1 MMRGR
6 LKTTRRTRITVETE
20 RRLVIT
26 SRMNHAAPC
35 AECGGPSRLVTV
47 EQAAALTRIS
57 ARAAY
62 RMVEAH
68 DVHFVE
74 TAEGALLIC
83 LNSLNDSISHQK
95 G

>member
-1 MMRGR
+1 M
-6 LKTTRRTRITVETE
+6 KTTKRTTVTVETE

-26 SRMNHAAPC
+26 SRHMPAAPC
-35 AECGGPSRLVTV
+35 TACGGPSRLVTV

-57 ARAAY
+57 VRAAY

-68 DVHFVE
+68 EVHFVE
-74 TAEGALLIC
+74 TAAGALLIC
-83 LNSLNDSISHQK
+83 LNSLSDSISNQK